1 MTNGE
6 AVTAPQK
13 TRFPAGSVIIL
24 IFTILLF
31 LFLVQLILVN
41 DFYDSYG
48 RDITKEN
55 WISGISLIMLLF
67 IIILLLGGFPS
78 RRAQPQAFTSQGQ
91 MMPVAPPIEGVEPG
105 MAVVGTEVAAP
116 AMNVVEA
123 EPLVVEAEVV
133 EAEPIE
139 AEVEEISDDEILKT
153 KKPRIIDYP
162 KKVPGGVYGDTI
174 IRVDPRTKFNLRTLL
189 VRSCMICDRQGKCWE
204 EIQDAIPRDQFLENI
219 ECKKGLRHLK
229 GEGTEPKKKIKK
241 VKMMVRPTT

>member
-13 TRFPAGSVIIL
+13 KRFPVGSVIIL

-31 LFLVQLILVN
+31 FFLVQLIMFS

-55 WISGISLIMLLF
+55 WISGVSLIMLLF

-78 RRAQPQAFTSQGQ
+78 KRAQPQTTFASQGQ
-91 MMPVAPPIEGVEPG
+91 MMPVAPPIQGVEPG
-105 MAVVGTEVAAP
+105 MAVVGTEMAAP
-116 AMNVVEA
+116 PMNVVEA

-139 AEVEEISDDEILKT
+139 AEVEEIDEVLKT
-153 KKPRIIDYP
+153 KKPRLIEYP

-189 VRSCMICDRQGKCWE
+189 VRSCMICDRQGKCWD

-229 GEGTEPKKKIKK
+229 GEGTEPRKKIKK
-241 VKMMVRPTT
+241 VKMVVKPTE